1 MTCGCAAAPT
11 RERPFAY
18 AGPRED
24 HKQFPMPNA
33 HDPSRPAAPKP
44 PFKKPRKTEAAF
56 DLWLQKG
63 LHDIFDNVAR
73 EPIPDE
79 LLRLIEEDRKR

>member
-1 MTCGCAAAPT
+1 
-11 RERPFAY
+11 
-18 AGPRED
+18 
-24 HKQFPMPNA
+24 MPKAN
-33 HDPSRPAAPKP
+33 DPSRPAVAKASQ
-44 PFKKPRKTEAAF
+44 KKPRKTEAAF

-73 EPIPDE
+73 EPIPEE

>member
-1 MTCGCAAAPT
+1 MRPLHPG
-11 RERPFAY
+11 RPFVR
-18 AGPRED
+18 AGPHED
-24 HKQFPMPNA
+24 HKHSPMPKAN
-33 HDPSRPAAPKP
+33 DQSRPAAP
-44 PFKKPRKTEAAF
+44 KKPRKTEAAF